1 VTRIQ
6 LCGTLSATIGGRRIE
21 QELPGRQGRLAIHRA
36 EAAVSLE
43 DWTRA
48 WAPARI
54 ALHVTRRDNVAEAL
68 RVYES
73 LRCLLRDELGIVPAA
88 ATQELHKDLL
98 ATHKV
103 GVS

>member
-1 VTRIQ
+1 MQ
-6 LCGTLSATIGGRRIE
+6 ACA
-21 QELPGRQGRLAIHRA
+21 
-36 EAAVSLE
+36 
-43 DWTRA
+43 
-48 WAPARI
+48 
-54 ALHVTRRDNVAEAL
+54 RRDNVAEAL

-98 ATHKV
+98 ATHNV